1 MKKSTHARSD
11 ENVPPAVDHPPAEL
25 LPAGR
30 SGAELR
36 ELRRQERDQARE
48 EAKKRTRHALMAAG
62 LDAIIESGLDV
73 SLAEICE
80 RAGYSRGAF
89 YVYFNDR
96 QEFLVAITE
105 WMFSAMSESFISDEN
120 APDDLAVSA
129 QRFTHALSTGQWP
142 LIPRIRVAAV
152 RLMDAISRWPKI
164 REAFDRFTAETIE
177 KFEHGAKAGQRA
189 GVVRAD
195 LEPHAIGAMLM
206 TASMGAIILHN
217 MGLSIDYQRQ
227 ADTLL
232 RLIARG
238 AIPAAGA
245 KKKFPPASEVH

>member
-1 MKKSTHARSD
+1 MAKSTRVRSD
-11 ENVPPAVDHPPAEL
+11 ENVPPAVER
-25 LPAGR
+25 LPGEPS
-30 SGAELR
+30 SGAERSTDLR
-36 ELRRQERDQARE
+36 ELRRYERE

-89 YVYFNDR
+89 YVHFQDR

-105 WMFSAMSESFISDEN
+105 WMFSAMIDSLISDQD

-152 RLMDAISRWPKI
+152 RLMDALSRWPEI
-164 REAFDRFTAETIE
+164 RQSFDRFTLESID
-177 KFEHGAKAGQRA
+177 KFRKGAVAGQRA
-189 GVVRAD
+189 GFVRAD
-195 LEPHAIGAMLM
+195 LDPHAVGAMLM
-206 TASMGAIILHN
+206 ITSMGAIILHN
-217 MGLSIDYQRQ
+217 AGLSIDYQRQ
-227 ADTLL
+227 AETLM
-232 RLIARG
+232 RLIS
-238 AIPAAGA
+238 PAATS
-245 KKKFPPASEVH
+245 KEPPKAEPSRGLA